1 MAIKLILTIIIASVV
16 LALAVGKLV
25 DYLNKPTNQNTQ
37 YSDLDKLDEAT
48 TKAVDTMNQTLSE
61 INKTETKVKKIKS
74 QVKKIKE

>member
-37 YSDLDKLDEAT
+37 YSDLDKLDEET
-48 TKAVDTMNQTLSE
+48 TEAVDTMNQTIAK
-61 INKTETKVKKIKS
+61 INLTETKVKKIKS
-74 QVKKIKE
+74 QVKKIKD